1 MFTRILFPT
10 DFSETSRHA
19 MYFVNQLKQNGLKEV
34 VVLHVTENDY
44 YLNKVEPFLPKD
56 IIGQAKS
63 KIDQQTRQELQAT
76 ERELKAGGFSVKIV
90 TRNGHPVTEILKVE
104 KEEDVSGVVMGSH
117 NPSGLLEKFFGS
129 SITEAVVNKS
139 KLPVLVVKH

>member
-1 MFTRILFPT
+1 
-10 DFSETSRHA
+10 

-34 VVLHVTENDY
+34 IVLHVTENY
-44 YLNKVEPFLPKD
+44 HYLNKMKPFLPTD
-56 IIGQAKS
+56 IVSQINS
-63 KIDQQTRQELQAT
+63 KIDQQTRQALQAT
-76 ERELKAGGFSVKIV
+76 ERELRAGGLNVKIV
-90 TRNGHPVTEILKVE
+90 TRTGQPVNEILKVE

>member
-19 MYFVNQLKQNGLKEV
+19 MYFLNQLKQNGLKEV
-34 VVLHVTENDY
+34 VVLHVTENYY
-44 YLNKVEPFLPKD
+44 YLNKMEPFLPKD
-56 IIGQAKS
+56 IVSQVKS
-63 KIDQQTRQELQAT
+63 KIDQQTRQGLQAT
-76 ERELKAGGFSVKIV
+76 ERELRAGGLNVKIV
-90 TRNGHPVTEILKVE
+90 TRSGHPVNEILKVE

-117 NPSGLLEKFFGS
+117 HPSGLLEKFFGS
-129 SITEAVVNKS
+129 SMAEAVVSKS